1 MKLITQE
8 QQTKV
13 ELLFQVTTSAILAT
27 VLVTVAVL
35 MTSPY
40 SLGLVERVMG
50 A

>member
-13 ELLFQVTTSAILAT
+13 ELLFQVTTSAVLAT
-27 VLVTVAVL
+27 VLVTFAVL
-35 MTSPY
+35 ITSPY
-40 SLGLVERVMG
+40 TFSLMQQTVG

>member
-8 QQTKV
+8 QQTKI
-13 ELLFQVTTSAILAT
+13 ELLFQIITSAVLAT
-27 VLVTVAVL
+27 VLVSVAVL

-40 SLGLVERVMG
+40 SFSLMQQIVG